1 MATSSSAFIAQPN
14 FLAAS
19 KRNVFSTKVRLLFFY
34 KREMKRWRREREPQG
49 VVMTCKNKNKNSFS
63 PPRGLHRSTTTTT
76 TTHTQ
81 NPFSLFFTTN
91 RPRLLNLALEPPA
104 VEDRSSKPKRFS
116 TLVVR
121 RKKQPGNRWCAST
134 ADIFT
139 EVISARCRTR
149 TDARLVGSGR
159 TDSKPRWRR
168 RLVSRHRKDRYR
180 PLTPRAS

>member
-1 MATSSSAFIAQPN
+1 
-14 FLAAS
+14 
-19 KRNVFSTKVRLLFFY
+19 
-34 KREMKRWRREREPQG
+34 
-49 VVMTCKNKNKNSFS
+49 MTCKNKNKNSFS
-63 PPRGLHRSTTTTT
+63 PPRGHPSIDNNNNNNS
-76 TTHTQ
+76 HA

-159 TDSKPRWRR
+159 TDSKPR
-168 RLVSRHRKDRYR
+168 
-180 PLTPRAS
+180 